1 MGLFSKFREN
11 AVNQK
16 EEETNA
22 MDHTLEDHSY
32 SEESAPEKGI
42 MKSVGEMLQ
51 HSAQNVKEAVFG
63 TSSEHDV
70 GSLPCALSLED
81 PFNQSDNALVAV
93 VERDLRSSYISSNG
107 HEDVITEEKTI
118 VQTVRENFAHSAHI
132 VRDTVLGHSHEA
144 EPNGHVTQ
152 VISVAEDVDSIPDE
166 HRRSIMEAMGDM
178 ISHPVQTVKDIIGNN
193 NNVVASSP
201 IDSSLSNHDTDII
214 EEREKTVRETV
225 SELLTQSGE
234 TVKEAVLRHTSIEYE
249 IRSATVKQEPSDKPE
264 EIEEDGELK
273 GLMQSVKDAA
283 IEVKEEMMEAV
294 QEVKDAVMSSEPNVP
309 ESITED
315 AGERP
320 SMELVHTIVHD

>member
-16 EEETNA
+16 EEEKNVS
-22 MDHTLEDHSY
+22 MDHSVVDHSY
-32 SEESAPEKGI
+32 TATNEAEKG
-42 MKSVGEMLQ
+42 MLKSVGEMLQ

-63 TSSEHDV
+63 SSSEHAV

-81 PFNQSDNALVAV
+81 PFNQSDNVLVAV

-107 HEDVITEEKTI
+107 HEDVITQEKTI
-118 VQTVRENFAHSAHI
+118 VQTVRENLAHSAHI
-132 VRDTVLGHSHEA
+132 VRDSVLGHSHQA

-152 VISVAEDVDSIPDE
+152 VIPVVEDDSSPDE
-166 HRRSIMEAMGDM
+166 HKRSIMEAMGDM
-178 ISHPVQTVKDIIGNN
+178 ISHPVLTVKDIIGNN
-193 NNVVASSP
+193 NDVVASSP
-201 IDSSLSNHDTDII
+201 INSSLDTDII

-249 IRSATVKQEPSDKPE
+249 IRSATVKQESSDISE
-264 EIEEDGELK
+264 VNEDDGEVK
-273 GLMQSVKDAA
+273 GLMQTVKDAA

-309 ESITED
+309 GTIISVTLI
-315 AGERP
+315 RQC
-320 SMELVHTIVHD
+320 ELTKLVG